1 MPLCLPVEAARWLS
15 GAAQKAG
22 TSLAR
27 LSKGLSAEGLKA
39 DLESRA
45 SSTPES
51 LEAYEQC
58 LQTAA
63 TGRYLTGAVIV
74 AVSAVASLDDDCDKS
89 GSNLLQSFAQAR
101 RAEKYAWQSGRGNFP
116 NFAVAEANGP
126 FNLSETLSW
135 SWHHPK
141 GRFHT
146 LTWGTVLDNHLNVY
160 LSAADGLRKF
170 DADGKLLWE
179 HHTLPA
185 ILMNAPAIYQGSI
198 FASDTLGGVRALS
211 MSTGKL
217 LWYSNLSKPIGEDNG
232 FTMVH
237 EGVVF
242 TAADW
247 RDPSPMGAA
256 NHAVKAL
263 NASDGQILWTYEP
276 DAPVWNFLPL
286 FPDRESWTKFDRLQT
301 ICKTPHVFKHI
312 SYPLPQDTFVFQD
325 MTGRVY
331 RLSLQG
337 KLLWKAGGKSGTW
350 TDGGAALGNGM
361 VYAVNNNHLPNQ
373 KMFNSEYTPGTLSA
387 YDLNGTLKWK
397 ITTPRPPNN
406 APAIGKVQ
414 GWSGLSVI
422 LPICQQVMQGATCEV
437 QAYDANTGGLR
448 WVFHGPTQTGPFQ
461 AGDFEGMADRTA
473 SGVRPVCLPNGWSA
487 PSISSDGTVFVGN
500 ENGPLFALRD
510 ADGDGRVVGN
520 NEVSFFDSKAAF
532 SGSASPA
539 IGNNLLAVASCDT
552 LFASTLPGC
561 EGLLLR
567 LPQLLADTRPYESHQ
582 WAQQVA
588 MSLKADGHSE
598 QLRSQRTLSA
608 QRAEQLRAQL
618 RDQPAP
624 TTPAAAEEGLERCR
638 SSADA
643 VRNYLAF
650 RVSLDEAA
658 SRLKSLREERHQTLR
673 KAQQSLAD
681 LESAAEKRAQSAD
694 ERREAILQDRDA
706 RLEESWLIKA
716 KKLGMRRKG
725 RAAGPYGFATAE
737 GADLRPVKFYKVLAP
752 KAACMTEGEIQAA
765 LRRTTERLK
774 TLAKQFQSAGTEGL
788 MQKRHELQQQQQKLD
803 AEAFEALQ
811 QHSRLELQHLDQAG
825 TRIASCLRSLLDVAR
840 ARADLMARGLSPELE
855 DIYSIAA
862 APRRQDM
869 QELRG
874 ALNSVEV
881 AWQEAT
887 GFWDPSNEGPQK
899 VKDLSAGVLLQLEA
913 AQKRISQSLQQLQ
926 RADPD
931 LYELALMG
939 EEDLGQMTSE
949 QRLPHGWEALAT
961 EEGVVYYH
969 NLVSGL
975 TQWEVPAQDA
985 AVCAGW
991 RLFQAEDGGW
1001 FYHNPYD
1008 GNGVWWPE
1016 LPTYP
1021 VEPDSLESLR
1031 KEAAEG

>member
-1 MPLCLPVEAARWLS
+1 MSQEPSASSSTWHREFFAVKAARWLS

-27 LSKGLSAEGLKA
+27 LSKGLSADGLKA

-51 LEAYEQC
+51 LEVALTEWSKLLAATDDTPRYENPNGAPMTYRAAFLASKAYEQC

-63 TGRYLTGAVIV
+63 TGLATGRSCATKP
-74 AVSAVASLDDDCDKS
+74 SLEQCKVW
-89 GSNLLQSFAQAR
+89 QAFAQ
-101 RAEKYAWQSGRGNFP
+101 
-116 NFAVAEANGP
+116 
-126 FNLSETLSW
+126 
-135 SWHHPK
+135 
-141 GRFHT
+141 
-146 LTWGTVLDNHLNVY
+146 
-160 LSAADGLRKF
+160 
-170 DADGKLLWE
+170 
-179 HHTLPA
+179 
-185 ILMNAPAIYQGSI
+185 
-198 FASDTLGGVRALS
+198 
-211 MSTGKL
+211 
-217 LWYSNLSKPIGEDNG
+217 
-232 FTMVH
+232 
-237 EGVVF
+237 
-242 TAADW
+242 
-247 RDPSPMGAA
+247 
-256 NHAVKAL
+256 
-263 NASDGQILWTYEP
+263 
-276 DAPVWNFLPL
+276 
-286 FPDRESWTKFDRLQT
+286 
-301 ICKTPHVFKHI
+301 
-312 SYPLPQDTFVFQD
+312 
-325 MTGRVY
+325 
-331 RLSLQG
+331 
-337 KLLWKAGGKSGTW
+337 
-350 TDGGAALGNGM
+350 
-361 VYAVNNNHLPNQ
+361 
-373 KMFNSEYTPGTLSA
+373 
-387 YDLNGTLKWK
+387 
-397 ITTPRPPNN
+397 
-406 APAIGKVQ
+406 
-414 GWSGLSVI
+414 
-422 LPICQQVMQGATCEV
+422 
-437 QAYDANTGGLR
+437 
-448 WVFHGPTQTGPFQ
+448 
-461 AGDFEGMADRTA
+461 
-473 SGVRPVCLPNGWSA
+473 
-487 PSISSDGTVFVGN
+487 
-500 ENGPLFALRD
+500 
-510 ADGDGRVVGN
+510 
-520 NEVSFFDSKAAF
+520 
-532 SGSASPA
+532 
-539 IGNNLLAVASCDT
+539 
-552 LFASTLPGC
+552 ASTLPGC

-567 LPQLLADTRPYESHQ
+567 LPQLLADARPYESHQ

-588 MSLKADGHSE
+588 MSLKADGQSE

-624 TTPAAAEEGLERCR
+624 TTPAAAEERCR

-681 LESAAEKRAQSAD
+681 VESAAQKRAQSAD
-694 ERREAILQDRDA
+694 ERREAILQERDA
-706 RLEESWLIKA
+706 RLEAPKQAARDAENNPKQVDAEKQILDLEEQRRLLLQELEETSQQ
-716 KKLGMRRKG
+716 LGKERQDRMALLQQREQW
-725 RAAGPYGFATAE
+725 AAQHRQKTE
-737 GADLRPVKFYKVLAP
+737 ELEKELQDLRPVKFYKVLAP
-752 KAACMTEGEIQAA
+752 KAASMTEGEIQGA

-774 TLAKQFQSAGTEGL
+774 TLAKQFQSAGAEGL

-825 TRIASCLRSLLDVAR
+825 TKIASCVASLLDVAR
-840 ARADLMARGLSPELE
+840 ARADLMAPGLSPELE

-887 GFWDPSNEGPQK
+887 SFWDPSNEGPQK

-961 EEGVVYYH
+961 EEGIVYYH

-975 TQWEVPAQDA
+975 TQWEVPSQDA